1 MPYQDDLFYI
11 EETKKGDLNAF
22 GILIQKHEKY
32 AFTLALRIL
41 KHREEAEEVAQD
53 AFMKAYYGIHSFEGN
68 SKFTTWLYKIIFNEA
83 VGRQRRKKNKWD
95 LIENE
100 VAETIISQDL
110 LGGIENLL
118 AQERKEL
125 IQKGMERLKSNES
138 AVLTLFYLE
147 EQSIKEI
154 QEITTYSESQVK
166 ILLHRGRKN
175 LFDILQKITNNELIN
190 LL

>member
-1 MPYQDDLFYI
+1 
-11 EETKKGDLNAF
+11 
-22 GILIQKHEKY
+22 
-32 AFTLALRIL
+32 
-41 KHREEAEEVAQD
+41 
-53 AFMKAYYGIHSFEGN
+53 
-68 SKFTTWLYKIIFNEA
+68 
-83 VGRQRRKKNKWD
+83 

-125 IQKGMERLKSNES
+125 IQKGLERLKSNES

-154 QEITTYSESQVK
+154 QEITSYSESQVK